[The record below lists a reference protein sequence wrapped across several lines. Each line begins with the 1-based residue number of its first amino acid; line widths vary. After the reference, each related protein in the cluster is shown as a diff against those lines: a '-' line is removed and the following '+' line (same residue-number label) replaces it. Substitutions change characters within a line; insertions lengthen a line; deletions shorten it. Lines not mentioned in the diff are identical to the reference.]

1 MAASRLFF
9 GKVIIRAGKI
19 WLECPKPESENGK
32 VFFEKGLFQQL
43 LKRVEL
49 FVGKNYKITQ
59 KDEVVR
65 IVLSDI
71 PDIDAAKDALL
82 DMADLSSNIEHTHVN
97 PL

>member
-1 MAASRLFF
+1 
-9 GKVIIRAGKI
+9 
-19 WLECPKPESENGK
+19 
-32 VFFEKGLFQQL
+32 
-43 LKRVEL
+43 
-49 FVGKNYKITQ
+49 VGKNYKITQ